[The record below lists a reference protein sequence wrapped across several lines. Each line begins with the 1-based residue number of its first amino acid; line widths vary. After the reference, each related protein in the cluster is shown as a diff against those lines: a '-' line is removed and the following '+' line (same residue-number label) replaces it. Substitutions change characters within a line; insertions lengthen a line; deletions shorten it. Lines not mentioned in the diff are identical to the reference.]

1 MTGDAFTRL
10 RGVWQGE
17 RHAGEQAS
25 ERRARAPEC
34 VRDVRV
40 STPPFTDPPH
50 TICRVN
56 ASLPIDSFSQSG
68 AILPEPALNGAS
80 SAADV
85 AKRRQIRALPDHL
98 VNQIAAGEVIERP
111 AAALKELIENSV
123 DAGARSVEVELK
135 AGGTAFLQVTDD
147 GHGIARED
155 LSLALARHA
164 TSKIASLD
172 DLESVGSFGFR
183 GEALASIASV
193 SRLSLT
199 SRTIDAE
206 SALRVRAEGGSVHPS
221 EPVSARQGTTVS
233 VAELFFNTPARRR
246 FLKTEAT
253 EFAHCLE
260 AVKRAALARP
270 DVAFQLKHND
280 RVVFRAPLQNR
291 ADRVAEVLSRD
302 WFAAANRVEVVG
314 GMLSVEGYVL
324 RPNSSVPN
332 RDAQHLFV
340 NGRWVRDRVVLH
352 AIRDALRDQMHGA
365 SAPSFVLSLTLDPRA
380 VDVNVHP
387 AKTEVRFRD
396 SQAVHQFVR
405 RAVERSLAGSVSAE
419 TAASAAPKLLG
430 QTIEVST
437 PVQAPNRGFTY
448 SPSTRPLDFKVSE
461 RLTSYLFGGDRLHDG
476 AQTPVSGDASAPTIA
491 NTYPENA
498 GIVSPANTEPLN
510 NAPLPSGDHPLGF
523 ALAQLH
529 GIYILAQNAE
539 GLVLVDMHAAHER
552 IVFEK
557 LRASGIGANTSVAT
571 QRLLIPSVMQASA
584 KEIANVEAHRDAL
597 SSLGFD
603 VSVTSPQTLAIRSV
617 PSLLADAGVEAL
629 VRSVLAE
636 FDELGVS
643 ATVETARDELLSTM
657 ACHAA
662 VRANRSLTV
671 AEMNSLLRE
680 MEATERSGQCNH
692 GRPTWYQL
700 SMKALDSL
708 FMRGR

>member
-1 MTGDAFTRL
+1 MPEA
-10 RGVWQGE
+10 
-17 RHAGEQAS
+17 AS
-25 ERRARAPEC
+25 
-34 VRDVRV
+34 
-40 STPPFTDPPH
+40 
-50 TICRVN
+50 
-56 ASLPIDSFSQSG
+56 
-68 AILPEPALNGAS
+68 NGAF
-80 SAADV
+80 SAAAV
-85 AKRRQIRALPDHL
+85 AERRQIRALPDHL

-135 AGGTAFLQVTDD
+135 AGGTALLQVTDD
-147 GHGIARED
+147 GGGIAGEE
-155 LSLALARHA
+155 LPLALARHA
-164 TSKIASLD
+164 TSKIATLD
-172 DLESVGSFGFR
+172 DLESVASFGFR

-199 SRTIDAE
+199 SRTADGA
-206 SALRVRAEGGSVHPS
+206 SALRVRAEGGSLHPS
-221 EPVSARQGTTVS
+221 EPVSARLGTTVS

-280 RVVFRAPLQNR
+280 RVVFRAPAQNSS
-291 ADRVAEVLSRD
+291 DRVAEVLSRD
-302 WFAAANRVEVVG
+302 WFAAANRVEVIG

-405 RAVERSLAGSVSAE
+405 RAVERALASSVSSE
-419 TAASAAPKLLG
+419 SAASAAPKLFG
-430 QTIEVST
+430 TQIEVSA
-437 PVQAPNRGFTY
+437 PVVAPT
-448 SPSTRPLDFKVSE
+448 SPSGFAYQPRTTAFDFKVSE
-461 RLTSYLFGGDRLHDG
+461 RTTAFVFGGAATAASTETFNASSDVAAVG
-476 AQTPVSGDASAPTIA
+476 AAPAMSAT
-491 NTYPENA
+491 
-498 GIVSPANTEPLN
+498 
-510 NAPLPSGDHPLGF
+510 PLPAGDHPLGF

-529 GIYILAQNAE
+529 GVYILAQNAQ
-539 GLVLVDMHAAHER
+539 GLVLIDMHAAHER

-557 LRASGIGANTSVAT
+557 LRASGLGSDANIAT

-584 KEIANVEAHRDAL
+584 KEIANVEQHRDAL

-603 VSVTSPQTLAIRSV
+603 VSVTGPQTLAIRSV

-643 ATVETARDELLSTM
+643 ATIDSARDELLSTM

-662 VRANRSLTV
+662 VRANRALTV
-671 AEMNSLLRE
+671 AEMNALLRE

-700 SMKALDSL
+700 TMKELDAL

>member
-1 MTGDAFTRL
+1 MC
-10 RGVWQGE
+10 
-17 RHAGEQAS
+17 S
-25 ERRARAPEC
+25 
-34 VRDVRV
+34 
-40 STPPFTDPPH
+40 PPLFDPPH
-50 TICRVN
+50 TIWRVN
-56 ASLPIDSFSQSG
+56 ATLPKESFSQSS
-68 AILPEPALNGAS
+68 AIVPEAASNGAL
-80 SAADV
+80 SATVV
-85 AKRRQIRALPDHL
+85 AERRQIRALPDHL

-111 AAALKELIENSV
+111 AAALKELIENAV
-123 DAGARSVEVELK
+123 DAGARTVEIELK
-135 AGGTAFLQVTDD
+135 GGGTALLQVTDD
-147 GHGIARED
+147 GGGIAGED
-155 LSLALARHA
+155 LPLALARHA
-164 TSKIASLD
+164 TSKIATLD
-172 DLESVGSFGFR
+172 DLESVASFGFR

-199 SRTIDAE
+199 SRPAQAG
-206 SALRVRAEGGSVHPS
+206 SGLRVRAEGGQLYPS
-221 EPVSARQGTTVS
+221 EPVSARYGTTVS

-253 EFAHCLE
+253 EFAHCSE

-270 DVAFQLKHND
+270 DVAFQVKHND
-280 RVVFRAPLQNR
+280 RVVFRAPAQAT
-291 ADRVAEVLSRD
+291 ADRVGEVLSRD
-302 WFAAANRVEVVG
+302 WLAAANRVEVIG
-314 GMLSVEGYVL
+314 GLLSVEGYVL

-405 RAVERSLAGSVSAE
+405 RAVERALAASVSSESAS
-419 TAASAAPKLLG
+419 SAAPKLFG
-430 QTIEVST
+430 TQIDVSPPVVPQTSAGRDAYQPRT
-437 PVQAPNRGFTY
+437 SSF
-448 SPSTRPLDFKVSE
+448 DFKVSE
-461 RLTSYLFGGDRLHDG
+461 RTTAFVFGASTATAGSHPYGDT
-476 AQTPVSGDASAPTIA
+476 QTPNTTNAAGGTSPSVTSATTA
-491 NTYPENA
+491 
-498 GIVSPANTEPLN
+498 
-510 NAPLPSGDHPLGF
+510 APLPAGDHPLGF

-529 GIYILAQNAE
+529 GVYILAQNAE

-557 LRASGIGANTSVAT
+557 LRASGLGSDANIAT

-584 KEIANVEAHRDAL
+584 KEIANVEQHREAL
-597 SSLGFD
+597 AALGFD
-603 VSVTSPQTLAIRSV
+603 VSVTGPQTLAIRSV

-643 ATVETARDELLSTM
+643 ATIDSARDELLSTM

-662 VRANRSLTV
+662 VRANRALTV
-671 AEMNSLLRE
+671 AEMNALLRE

-700 SMKALDSL
+700 TMKELDSL